1 MTIKGQTRDVV
12 APFTFKQEGASGVFD
27 GGFVLKRMDYNI
39 GEGPWADVSAVA
51 NEIEIKFH
59 VVANAAKK

>member
-1 MTIKGQTRDVV
+1 MAARSFLRRR
-12 APFTFKQEGASGVFD
+12 ANGVFD
-27 GGFVLKRMDYNI
+27 GGFVLKHMDYNI

-59 VVANAAKK
+59 VVAAPAAATKK